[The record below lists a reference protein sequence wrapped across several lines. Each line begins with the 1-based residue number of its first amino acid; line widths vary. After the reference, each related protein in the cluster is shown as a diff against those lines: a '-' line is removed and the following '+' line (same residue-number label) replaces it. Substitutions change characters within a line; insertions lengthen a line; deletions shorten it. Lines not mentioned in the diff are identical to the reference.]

1 MGFIKF
7 ISELD
12 FHDSPQKFNDLDS
25 LVTYLGRQE
34 IRNIQ
39 DPQVVKVSGP
49 KSFNYYIFSLLINDK
64 FEGLLTIEFDI
75 EESRIPRIQKSI
87 IKKVKIFS
95 NLFFKL
101 KSSKNTKIQIFK
113 KFAELN
119 SNPLLFSVTK
129 KIFKYYKKIKF
140 FLTK

>member
-1 MGFIKF
+1 
-7 ISELD
+7 
-12 FHDSPQKFNDLDS
+12 
-25 LVTYLGRQE
+25 VTYLGRQE